1 MLQLCLWKQKH
12 LYECLITCKS
22 DESTSKIGIK
32 LLVFFTFFINC
43 FIKTLIKIIIY
54 CQTVLL
60 EPFYLCMLRKLYVR
74 LLCFCS

>member
-1 MLQLCLWKQKH
+1 MLQLCFCKQKH

-22 DESTSKIGIK
+22 DKSTSKIGVK
-32 LLVFFTFFINC
+32 LLVFLTFFINF

-60 EPFYLCMLRKLYVR
+60 EPFYSCVL
-74 LLCFCS
+74 